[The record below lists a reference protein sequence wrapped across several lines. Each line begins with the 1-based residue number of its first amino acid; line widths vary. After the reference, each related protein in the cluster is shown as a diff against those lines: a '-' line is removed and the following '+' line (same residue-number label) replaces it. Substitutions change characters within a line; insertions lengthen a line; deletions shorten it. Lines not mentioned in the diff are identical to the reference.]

1 VIAAVNGAAFAG
13 GLELALACDFI
24 YAATGARFAL
34 TETTLGIM
42 PGASGTQTLPRAA
55 GARRAKE
62 IILAGKPFTA
72 EQAHDWG
79 IVNRLCDP
87 AALMDETLDTARA
100 IAANAPLAVRQARQS
115 IDGGA
120 ALPLDKA
127 MLHEIECY
135 EKLIATA
142 DRREGISAFN
152 QKRKPRFTG
161 R

>member
-1 VIAAVNGAAFAG
+1 
-13 GLELALACDFI
+13 
-24 YAATGARFAL
+24 
-34 TETTLGIM
+34 
-42 PGASGTQTLPRAA
+42 
-55 GARRAKE
+55 
-62 IILAGKPFTA
+62 
-72 EQAHDWG
+72 
-79 IVNRLCDP
+79 
-87 AALMDETLDTARA
+87 MDETLDTARA